1 MSSYD
6 VASGVYFALP
16 DVRGRR
22 HHAPREVQAEQVAS
36 AVDPPDG
43 TPEEV

>member
-6 VASGVYFALP
+6 VARDVYFALP

-22 HHAPREVQAEQVAS
+22 HHAPHEVQVEQVAS
-36 AVDPPDG
+36 AHDPPDG